1 MRKLIVFN
9 NVTVD
14 GYFADRHGSMSWA
27 HSDRQDAEW
36 DAFVMGNAGGAGILL
51 FGRVTYDLM
60 ASYWPTPAARR
71 NDPVVAERMNHLAKI
86 VFSRTLETAPWNNT
100 KLVKGDIAD
109 EVRRMKTEPGERL
122 TILGSG
128 SIVAQLA
135 PEGLID
141 EYQIVVNPVVLGAG
155 KTMFDGVPGKLD
167 LTLTKSRQ
175 FANGK
180 ALLSY
185 EPVA

>member
-9 NVTVD
+9 SVTVD
-14 GYFADRHGSMSWA
+14 GYFADKHGSMSWA

-36 DAFVMGNAGGAGILL
+36 DAFVTGSASGSGTLL
-51 FGRVTYDLM
+51 FGRITYDLM
-60 ASYWPTPAARR
+60 ASYWPTPVALK
-71 NDPVVAERMNHLAKI
+71 NDPVLAERMNRMAKF
-86 VFSRTLETAPWNNT
+86 VFSRTLDDASWNNT
-100 KLVKGDIAD
+100 KLIRGDIAA
-109 EVRRMKTEPGERL
+109 ELGRMKTEPGDGM

-155 KTMFDGVPGKLD
+155 TTMFEGLERKLD
-167 LTLTKSRQ
+167 LKLAKTRQ
-175 FANGK
+175 FGNGK
-180 ALLSY
+180 VLLCY
-185 EPVA
+185 EPTA